1 MSALSSEIKTTY
13 SRAPQSPVER
23 ASRCEVKPHR
33 VLATACTL
41 GGRGTRPLGSW
52 SAGSG
57 GVTGGRWKVEDAL
70 ATTLLI
76 GCWRLKWGRPT
87 NIILTS
93 ARHAVVLHNT
103 TPAYGSSQ
111 SAFPKSIPVFTAC
124 GVLWSTDAYRAAVS
138 PSQACTTKRRTDPLT
153 PKLPVSHPI
162 IYRRIMPSLL
172 AIARLGIAF
181 YGVAKKRCTE
191 YDAVAYA
198 LVRLLQPNEILWLNV
213 RKRPPPARFVPLHHE
228 REDYKTGSS
237 RNGRAN
243 VPPTPRFGIEDVN
256 SICRSSGD
264 ACVAC
269 PAPPRDGGW
278 SAPESATPPPAT
290 HASQASPR
298 SRQELSP
305 NTVGPVAW
313 RASAVWTR

>member
-162 IYRRIMPSLL
+162 IYRRIMVRSYSARDRSLRPLNESFFVAFL
-172 AIARLGIAF
+172 AGNSSARNRILRG
-181 YGVAKKRCTE
+181 GEK
-191 YDAVAYA
+191 AV
-198 LVRLLQPNEILWLNV
+198 
-213 RKRPPPARFVPLHHE
+213 H
-228 REDYKTGSS
+228 
-237 RNGRAN
+237 
-243 VPPTPRFGIEDVN
+243 
-256 SICRSSGD
+256 
-264 ACVAC
+264 
-269 PAPPRDGGW
+269 
-278 SAPESATPPPAT
+278 
-290 HASQASPR
+290 
-298 SRQELSP
+298 
-305 NTVGPVAW
+305 
-313 RASAVWTR
+313 